1 MAKKQFGIADA
12 IRGEIKTPIPSA
24 PEVKSEES
32 GAAGVVAS
40 PAVTETPP
48 EAAAPVK
55 ATQKRGRGRPKKD
68 EERSAFVRAAVT
80 PGLKEKLHIIC
91 RQKNMTESD
100 YTFELLK
107 KAVNRDFE
115 QAFSAMRE
123 DVE

>member
-1 MAKKQFGIADA
+1 MAKTKFGIADA
-12 IRGEIKTPIPSA
+12 IRGEIKTDAA
-24 PEVKSEES
+24 PV
-32 GAAGVVAS
+32 
-40 PAVTETPP
+40 PAVKEEQAAPAAP
-48 EAAAPVK
+48 VAPVVEEAVPAAPVK
-55 ATQKRGRGRPKKD
+55 VAKKRGRPKKD
-68 EERSAFVRAAVT
+68 EERSAFVRTAVT

-91 RQKNMTESD
+91 RQKNVTESD